1 MTDNSA
7 PGEFPALVGRFERW
21 LMDQALPLWADQ
33 GLDRAHGGFF
43 DLVNLNGQS
52 VAGPKRGR
60 VQGRQSWVFALA
72 GTMGWRGPWRDI
84 ARQGLDFALSRR
96 RKDSQIPALIA
107 TDGSVLDETATL
119 YDQTFFLL
127 ALSEAIKHFPERH
140 DLREAAHLIYRATVT
155 TRRNPAGGFAESAEQ
170 VFQSNPHMHL
180 LEATLAWREVE
191 SGGIWDTLADEVVE
205 LGTTRLM
212 DKNGAIREFYD
223 AEWNPVAGAAGRSV
237 EPGHQFEWAWL
248 LGRWAKLRGN
258 ADADKAARRLFEI
271 GSKGVDPKRG
281 VAMDELDDEFRSVR
295 PTARLWPQ
303 TERLKSALAFMTASE
318 GEARLYYRNEALAAA
333 KTLWRYLETPLP
345 GLWRDRMQPDGDFVE
360 EPSPASTFYHLI
372 CAIQVMKE
380 NIHA

>member
-7 PGEFPALVGRFERW
+7 PDEFPALVGRFERW
-21 LMDQALPLWADQ
+21 LMDQALPLWADK
-33 GLDRAHGGFF
+33 GLDRVHGGFF
-43 DLVNLNGQS
+43 DLVNPEGQS

-60 VQGRQSWVFALA
+60 VQGRQSWVFALS
-72 GTMGWRGPWRDI
+72 GTMGWRGPWQDI
-84 ARQGLDFALSRR
+84 TRKGSDFALSRR
-96 RKDSQIPALIA
+96 RKDGQIPCLIA
-107 TDGSVLDETATL
+107 NNGSVLDETATL

-127 ALSEAIKHFPERH
+127 ALSEAIKHFPDRH

-180 LEATLAWREVE
+180 LEATLAWQEVE
-191 SGGIWDTLADEVVE
+191 PGGIWDSLADEVAE
-205 LGTTRLM
+205 LGLTRLM
-212 DKNGAIREFYD
+212 DRNGAIREFYD
-223 AEWNPVAGAAGRSV
+223 AQWRPVVGAAGRSV

-248 LGRWAKLRGN
+248 LGRWARLRGN

-271 GSKGVDPKRG
+271 GSKGVDPERG
-281 VAMDELDDEFRSVR
+281 VAMDELDDEFRPVR

-318 GEARLYYRNEALAAA
+318 GEARLHYRNQALAAA
-333 KTLWRYLETPLP
+333 KTLERYLATPLP
-345 GLWRDRMQPDGDFVE
+345 GLWRDRMLPDGNFVE

-380 NIHA
+380 NICA

>member
-7 PGEFPALVGRFERW
+7 PDEFPALVGRFERW
-21 LMDQALPLWADQ
+21 LMDQALPLWADK
-33 GLDRAHGGFF
+33 GLDRVHGGFF
-43 DLVNLNGQS
+43 DLVNLSGQS

-60 VQGRQSWVFALA
+60 VQGRQCWVFALA
-72 GTMGWRGPWRDI
+72 GTMGWRGPWQDI
-84 ARQGLDFALSRR
+84 ARASLEFALSRR
-96 RKDSQIPALIA
+96 RKDGQIPTLIA

-127 ALSEAIKHFPERH
+127 ALSEAIKHFPGRH

-155 TRRNPAGGFAESAEQ
+155 TRRNQAGGFAESAEQ

-191 SGGIWDTLADEVVE
+191 PGGIWDSMADEVAE
-205 LGTTRLM
+205 LGLTRLM
-212 DKNGAIREFYD
+212 DRNGAIREFYD
-223 AEWNPVAGAAGRSV
+223 AEWRPVAGAAGRSV

-248 LGRWAKLRGN
+248 LGRWATLRGN

-281 VAMDELDDEFRSVR
+281 VAMDELDEEFRPVR

-303 TERLKSALAFMTASE
+303 TERLKSALAFMTASD
-318 GEARLYYRNEALAAA
+318 GEARLHYRNQALAAA
-333 KTLWRYLETPLP
+333 KTLWCYLETPLP
-345 GLWRDRMQPDGDFVE
+345 GLWRDRMQPDGDFVD

-380 NIHA
+380 NIRA

>member
-7 PGEFPALVGRFERW
+7 LDEFPALVGRFERW
-21 LMDQALPLWADQ
+21 LMDQALPLWADK
-33 GLDRAHGGFF
+33 GLDRVHGGFF
-43 DLVNLNGQS
+43 DLVNLSGQS
-52 VAGPKRGR
+52 LVGPKRGR
-60 VQGRQSWVFALA
+60 VQGRQSWVFALS
-72 GTMGWRGPWRDI
+72 GTMGWRGPWQDI
-84 ARQGLDFALSRR
+84 MRKGLDFALSHR
-96 RKDSQIPALIA
+96 RKDGQIPTLIA

-140 DLREAAHLIYRATVT
+140 DLREAAHLIYRATVA
-155 TRRNPAGGFAESAEQ
+155 TRRNQAGGFAESAEQ
-170 VFQSNPHMHL
+170 VFQSNPHMHF

-191 SGGIWDTLADEVVE
+191 PGGIWDAMADEVAE
-205 LGTTRLM
+205 LGLTRLM

-223 AEWNPVAGAAGRSV
+223 ADWNPVPGAPGRSV

-248 LGRWAKLRGN
+248 LGRWAKLRGDK
-258 ADADKAARRLFEI
+258 DADKDARRLFET

-281 VAMDELDDEFRSVR
+281 AAMDELDDEFRPVR
-295 PTARLWPQ
+295 LTARTWPQ

-318 GEARLYYRNEALAAA
+318 GAARLYYRNEALAAA

-345 GLWRDRMQPDGDFVE
+345 GLWRDRMLPDGGFVE

>member
-1 MTDNSA
+1 MTDNSQSD
-7 PGEFPALVGRFERW
+7 EFPALVERFERW
-21 LMDQALPLWADQ
+21 LMDQALPLWADK

-43 DLVNLNGQS
+43 DLVNLEGQS
-52 VAGPKRGR
+52 MDGPKRGR

-72 GTMGWRGPWRDI
+72 GTMGWQGPWRDI

-96 RKDSQIPALIA
+96 RGDGQIPTLIA

-191 SGGIWDTLADEVVE
+191 PGGIWDTLADEVAE
-205 LGTTRLM
+205 LGLTRLR

-223 AEWNPVAGAAGRSV
+223 AEWNPVAGAVGRSV

-271 GSKGVDPKRG
+271 GSKGVEPKRG
-281 VAMDELDDEFRSVR
+281 VAMDELDDEFRPVR

-318 GEARLYYRNEALAAA
+318 GEARLHYRNEALAAA
-333 KTLWRYLETPLP
+333 KMLSRYLETPLP

>member
-7 PGEFPALVGRFERW
+7 PDEFPALVGRFERW
-21 LMDQALPLWADQ
+21 LMDQALPLWADK
-33 GLDRAHGGFF
+33 GFDRAHGGFF
-43 DLVNLNGQS
+43 DLVNLEGQS
-52 VAGPKRGR
+52 MAGFKRGR
-60 VQGRQSWVFALA
+60 VQGRQSWVFALS
-72 GTMGWRGPWRDI
+72 GTMGWQGPWQDI
-84 ARQGLDFALSRR
+84 VRQGLDFTLSRR
-96 RKDSQIPALIA
+96 RQDGQIPTLIA

-127 ALSEAIKHFPERH
+127 ALSETIKHFPERH

-191 SGGIWDTLADEVVE
+191 PGGIWDAMADEVAE
-205 LGTTRLM
+205 LGLTRLM
-212 DKNGAIREFYD
+212 DRNGAIREFYD
-223 AEWNPVAGAAGRSV
+223 AEWRPVAGAAGRSV

-258 ADADKAARRLFEI
+258 TDANKAARRLFEI

-281 VAMDELDDEFRSVR
+281 VAMDELDEEFRPVR

-318 GEARLYYRNEALAAA
+318 GEARLHYRDAALAAA

-345 GLWRDRMQPDGDFVE
+345 GLWRDRLQPDGNFVE

-380 NIHA
+380 NIRA